1 MAWGVKFWHGNMVAR
16 RIFALQ
22 NNYRQRNEE
31 GICTAAS
38 LFWCRK
44 CLELGRAVNTWDE
57 IGKSDH
63 SLNIIM
69 HTLRTMDNNPVAQT
83 ELAGLQSVGG
93 DRVAGSM
100 EEVMTIIKSSA
111 SKIGIFWNGYHT
123 MGYRYSH
130 HEKDMFDMN
139 YGLFRSKY
147 SKGIEVKYEELY
159 AGPQDRIR
167 GCRIV
172 AL

>member
-1 MAWGVKFWHGNMVAR
+1 MAWGVKFWHGDMVAR
-16 RIFALQ
+16 EVFALQ
-22 NNYRQRNEE
+22 NNYRQRDEE

-44 CLELGRAVNTWDE
+44 CLELGRGVNTFDE
-57 IGKSDH
+57 IGKTDH
-63 SLNIIM
+63 NLNIIM
-69 HTLRTMDNNPVAQT
+69 RTLRTMDNNPVAQT
-83 ELAGLQSVGG
+83 ELAGLASVGG
-93 DRVAGSM
+93 DRVVNSM
-100 EEVMTIIKSSA
+100 EAVMTLIKSSA
-111 SKIGIFWNGYHT
+111 SKIGIFWNSYHT

-139 YGLFRSKY
+139 NGLFRSKY
-147 SKGIEVKYEELY
+147 SKGIEVKFAELY
-159 AGPQDRIR
+159 AGPQDQII